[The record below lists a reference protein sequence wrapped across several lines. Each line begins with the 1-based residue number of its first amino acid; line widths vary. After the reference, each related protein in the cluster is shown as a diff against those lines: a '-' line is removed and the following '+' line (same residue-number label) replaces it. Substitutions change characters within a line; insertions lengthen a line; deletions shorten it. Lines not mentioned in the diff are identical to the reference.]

1 MPVFLLC
8 ILLLIMLLK
17 HRLNSLDHQEQQ
29 ENEDFWSKEKKA
41 SLPIKKSMDDLVFLT
56 IPVDQLPFH
65 NDTDAKLVAMQNTIL
80 ELSQQKVCNLSGIS
94 NTDLKLK
101 YGARN
106 LGELS
111 EYDQNYTILL
121 RTLADWS
128 ARLFE
133 LGYDEDALTVANY
146 ALDCKTDVS
155 KTYSTLA
162 RIYKKRG
169 QLDQLYALIP
179 IAESASTMI
188 DLKKVIYDV
197 LNEY

>member
-8 ILLLIMLLK
+8 ILLLILLLK
-17 HRLNSLDHQEQQ
+17 HRLNSLEHLEEQ
-29 ENEDFWSKEKKA
+29 ENDAFWSKENKA
-41 SLPIKKSMDDLVFLT
+41 SLPIQKSMDDLVFLT
-56 IPVDQLPFH
+56 IPVDRLPFH
-65 NDTDAKLVAMQNTIL
+65 DATDAKLIAIQNTIL
-80 ELSQQKVCNLSGIS
+80 ELSQQKICNLSGIS

-101 YGARN
+101 YGAGN
-106 LGELS
+106 LSELS
-111 EYDQNYTILL
+111 EYDQNYAALL

-169 QLDQLYALIP
+169 QIDQLYALIP
-179 IAESASTMI
+179 IAESVSTMI

>member
-8 ILLLIMLLK
+8 ILLLILLLK
-17 HRLNSLDHQEQQ
+17 HRLNSLEHLEEQ
-29 ENEDFWSKEKKA
+29 ENDAFWSKENKA
-41 SLPIKKSMDDLVFLT
+41 SLPIQKSMDDLVFLT
-56 IPVDQLPFH
+56 IPADRLPFH
-65 NDTDAKLVAMQNTIL
+65 DATDAKLIAIQNTIL
-80 ELSQQKVCNLSGIS
+80 ELSQQKICNLSGIS

-101 YGARN
+101 YGAGN
-106 LGELS
+106 LSELS
-111 EYDQNYTILL
+111 EYDQNYAALL

-169 QLDQLYALIP
+169 QIDQLYALIP
-179 IAESASTMI
+179 IAESVSTMI

>member
-8 ILLLIMLLK
+8 ILLLILLLK
-17 HRLNSLDHQEQQ
+17 HRLNSLEHLEEQ
-29 ENEDFWSKEKKA
+29 ENDAFWSKENKA
-41 SLPIKKSMDDLVFLT
+41 SLPIQKSMDDLVFLT
-56 IPVDQLPFH
+56 IPVDRLPFH
-65 NDTDAKLVAMQNTIL
+65 DATDAKLIAIQNTIL
-80 ELSQQKVCNLSGIS
+80 ELSQQKICNLSGIS

-101 YGARN
+101 YGAGN
-106 LGELS
+106 LSELS
-111 EYDQNYTILL
+111 EYDQNYAALL
-121 RTLADWS
+121 RTLAHWS

-169 QLDQLYALIP
+169 QIDQLYALIP
-179 IAESASTMI
+179 IAESVSTMI

>member
-8 ILLLIMLLK
+8 ILLLILLLK
-17 HRLNSLDHQEQQ
+17 HRLNSLDQQEQQ
-29 ENEDFWSKEKKA
+29 ENEEFWSKEKKA
-41 SLPIKKSMDDLVFLT
+41 SLPIQKNMDDLVFLT

-65 NDTDAKLVAMQNTIL
+65 NTTDARLVAIQNTIL
-80 ELSQQKVCNLSGIS
+80 ELSQQKICNLSGIS

-101 YGARN
+101 YGAGN

-111 EYDQNYTILL
+111 EYDQNYTTLL

-133 LGYDEDALTVANY
+133 LGYDEDALTVATF
-146 ALDCKTDVS
+146 ALDCNTDVS

-179 IAESASTMI
+179 IAESVSTMI